1 MPLKSLRLLAVR
13 AVRRGRFRSDVGN
26 SPVTADVIVF
36 RAEIRDVSLAL
47 AVQSHAVIGE
57 LQ

>member
-1 MPLKSLRLLAVR
+1 MPFKSLRLLAVR
-13 AVRRGRFRSDVGN
+13 AAGRGRFRSAAGN
-26 SPVTADVIVF
+26 SPVTANVIVF

-57 LQ
+57 LR